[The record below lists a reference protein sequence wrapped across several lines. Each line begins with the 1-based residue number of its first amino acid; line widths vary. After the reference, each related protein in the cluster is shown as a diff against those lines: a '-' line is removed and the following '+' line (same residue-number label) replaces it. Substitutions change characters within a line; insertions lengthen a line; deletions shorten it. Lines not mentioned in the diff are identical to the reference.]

1 MEGPN
6 VGRTK
11 PCNPLSKRI
20 NGMEYDDDGRIFN
33 FVSGLICGAA
43 IGAGVALLLAP
54 EPGKKTRKRIG
65 RAAEDLRDD
74 ATERWDDLADEVRDR
89 VDEVLSG
96 ARKRLP

>member
-6 VGRTK
+6 VGRTESH
-11 PCNPLSKRI
+11 NPLSTRI
-20 NGMEYDDDGRIFN
+20 NSMEYDDDGRIFN

-65 RAAEDLRDD
+65 RAAEDLRED
-74 ATERWDDLADEVRDR
+74 ATERWDVLADEVRDR
-89 VDEVLSG
+89 VDEALSG